1 MPGRQN
7 FEPLL
12 PILLKGRQPKRIPP
26 VLDPEHAK
34 EEGVS
39 AEDDA
44 APDEDGDLL
53 GAGFGHAGHF
63 EGEADGGEGED
74 AVWKRG

>member
-1 MPGRQN
+1 MGTIFFPSHTPHL
-7 FEPLL
+7 F
-12 PILLKGRQPKRIPP
+12 LKGRQPKRITP
-26 VLDPEHAK
+26 VLDPEHAE

-53 GAGFGHAGHF
+53 GAGFGHSGHF

-74 AVWKRG
+74 AV